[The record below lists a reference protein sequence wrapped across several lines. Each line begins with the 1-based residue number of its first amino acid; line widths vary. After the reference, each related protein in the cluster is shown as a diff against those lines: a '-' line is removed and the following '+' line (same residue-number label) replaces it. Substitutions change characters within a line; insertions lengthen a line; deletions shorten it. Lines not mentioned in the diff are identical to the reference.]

1 MGVAWCLTKRA
12 SIITLCMYVLWFNFN
27 LGSNFI
33 FFCFWVLYCMIMSLK
48 QRKIK
53 FEPRIKLSYNIY
65 IVSKHHKL
73 FSCCIKRFHSLDCLC
88 VSKTKTMMQVKPD
101 CWGHQKD
108 Y

>member
-1 MGVAWCLTKRA
+1 
-12 SIITLCMYVLWFNFN
+12 
-27 LGSNFI
+27 
-33 FFCFWVLYCMIMSLK
+33 MIMSLK

-53 FEPRIKLSYNIY
+53 FESRIKLNYNIN
-65 IVSKHHKL
+65 IESKYHKL
-73 FSCCIKRFHSLDCLC
+73 FSRCIKRFHSFGCLC